1 MIYDD
6 AQIRERIRLGE
17 DSGCEFKQIEFA
29 GDTPRRPRRDD
40 LADEIAALAN
50 AGGGL
55 LLCGVTD
62 YGEVPGMTRAQ
73 LQKLDMLVVEISTD
87 AIKPPVPI
95 GTYHREL
102 DGKFLLLVEVPQGEA
117 AHDSPG
123 GSFVRVGATKKP
135 MTSDERLRL
144 AQRRGQA
151 RFRSFDEQTLSD
163 TGFRTLDESLWKPLL
178 GAEGASNPEQGL
190 TRLAL
195 LAPDG
200 AGTLRATVAGVLLC
214 APNPEQWLPA
224 ARITATRYRGR
235 DRASGQVDAQE
246 ITGPLNH
253 QISAAV
259 GFADRN
265 MRVSARKDP
274 ARVDLPQYSL
284 RAVFEAVVNAVV
296 HRDYSIRASAIR
308 VSMFSDR
315 IEIQSPGALAN
326 NLTTD
331 SMASRQATRNEVLAS
346 VLGRVSVTGMPGA
359 DHRRTIMER
368 RGDGVPIIMRDT
380 RELSGQ
386 LPEYKL
392 IDRTDLLLRIPAAD
406 QEPSPA
412 TTLITVRSGAQ
423 PLADVDL
430 LVLFPNATWRRAR
443 SDPAGE
449 ATFELHTTHLP
460 MTVLA
465 AAPGFAARVERDWV
479 PRRRAL
485 ALNLDELPGGG
496 AVIFPEATGRV
507 PGLSGSLNP
516 IRDALDRTYVYGSN
530 IAINDGEPQPVYFL
544 LGERLSLVDSNG
556 TRRDIRIVD
565 IVGRA
570 ALVEYS
576 AVVV

>member
-1 MIYDD
+1 MIYDE
-6 AQIRERIRLGE
+6 AEIRERIRLGE

-62 YGEVPGMTRAQ
+62 DGRVPGMTRGQIA
-73 LQKLDMLVVEISTD
+73 MLGRLVAEISTD
-87 AIKPPVPI
+87 SIKPPVRVR
-95 GTYHREL
+95 THNRTL
-102 DGKFLLLVEVPQGEA
+102 DDNTLLVVEVPQGDA

-123 GSFVRVGATKKP
+123 GSFVRVASTKRP

-144 AQRRGQA
+144 AQHRGQA

-178 GAEGASNPEQGL
+178 SAEGASNPEEGL

-195 LAPDG
+195 VAPDH
-200 AGTLRATVAGVLLC
+200 ASTLRATVAGVLLC
-214 APNPEQWLPA
+214 TRNPEQWLQN
-224 ARITATRYRGR
+224 ARVTATRYRGG

-246 ITGPLNH
+246 ITGPLNQ
-253 QISAAV
+253 QIREAV
-259 GFADRN
+259 AFVARN
-265 MRVSARKDP
+265 MQVSARKDP

-284 RAVFEAVVNAVV
+284 RAVFEAVSNAVM

-315 IEIQSPGALAN
+315 LEIQSPGSLAN
-326 NLTTD
+326 NLTPE

-346 VLGRVSVTGMPGA
+346 VLGRVPVSGMLGA
-359 DHRRTIMER
+359 DHRRYIMER
-368 RGDGVPIIMRDT
+368 RGDGVPIILRDT
-380 RELSGQ
+380 RKLVGQ
-386 LPEYKL
+386 PAEYRL
-392 IDRTDLLLRIPAAD
+392 IDRTDLLLRIPAAG

-412 TTLITVRSGAQ
+412 TTSITVRSGAS
-423 PLADVDL
+423 PLAGVDL
-430 LVLFPNATWRRAR
+430 LVLFPNGTWRRAR
-443 SDPAGE
+443 SDTDGA
-449 ATFELHTTHLP
+449 AAVELHTTHLP
-460 MTVLA
+460 MTV
-465 AAPGFAARVERDWV
+465 FAAVSGYSATVERDWV

-485 ALNLDELPGGG
+485 ALNLDALPNGG

-516 IRDALDRTYVYGSN
+516 IRDALDRTYLYASN
-530 IAINDGEPQPVYFL
+530 IAINDGEPQPVHFL
-544 LGERLSLVDSNG
+544 LGERIRLVDSNG
-556 TRRDIRIVD
+556 TRLEVRVVD
-565 IVGRA
+565 VVGRSA
-570 ALVEYS
+570 IIEYGM
-576 AVVV
+576 